1 MLEKHRSAS
10 TYKNSHSNKRS
21 TKYLLPYKQF
31 DEHLGVH
38 KQHWQNRERAKPG
51 ARCWQENHSG
61 SVSGVQAK
69 LGRGMTASSRK
80 LEISG
85 AHNSQQR
92 KQDGWTTPK
101 ENQSGR
107 RITGEQI
114 HRRKTNQ
121 GTTAHQNRWRA
132 PSEETENGSAAELSL
147 TRTATEG
154 NERGPDRLGTRCV
167 SSAETEAGTSSA
179 SRERKT
185 SAAAE
190 SRASSKNGSLRGLL
204 RWQ

>member
-1 MLEKHRSAS
+1 
-10 TYKNSHSNKRS
+10 
-21 TKYLLPYKQF
+21 
-31 DEHLGVH
+31 
-38 KQHWQNRERAKPG
+38 
-51 ARCWQENHSG
+51 
-61 SVSGVQAK
+61 
-69 LGRGMTASSRK
+69 MTASSRK

-92 KQDGWTTPK
+92 KQDGWTAPK

-107 RITGEQI
+107 RTTGEQI

-121 GTTAHQNRWRA
+121 RTTAHQNRWRA

-154 NERGPDRLGTRCV
+154 NERGPDRLETGCV

-179 SRERKT
+179 SREKNKCG
-185 SAAAE
+185 
-190 SRASSKNGSLRGLL
+190 SRISSEQQKRILARSPTVAVETEHKNRHTGSERG
-204 RWQ
+204 